1 MQATLQVQIV
11 DVSALVDLIAERV
24 SDRISAAST
33 IDTGDLVGGV
43 VSAHRLRRALAVMR
57 SWHGIHTKAAEFA
70 FKRAQDEARKMEA
83 ALAQVGLE
91 SDLLCDM
98 VTARKSRPDV
108 DSLDGYSREDV
119 YKVHAIN
126 RTPKHASRRPSHRQ
140 AAASTHAR

>member
-57 SWHGIHTKAAEFA
+57 AWHGINTQAAKIA
-70 FKRAQDEARKMEA
+70 FQRAQNEARAMES
-83 ALAQVGLE
+83 ALAAKGLE
-91 SDLLCDM
+91 SDLVCDM
-98 VTARKSRPDV
+98 VTARKTRPDV
-108 DSLDGYSREDV
+108 DALDGYSREDV

-140 AAASTHAR
+140 AAASKHAR